1 MAARSAP
8 GCLAWPLC
16 GPPIQ
21 EGWVSWGLRTSL
33 RHRLKDA
40 CSTGFCPGRCPAL
53 RDLLLEWLLEFGGA
67 EPKPCAIAYFPES
80 WDLRGGRQRRGRQT
94 YDSVVTALDVGLTGT
109 LVGRTVG
116 AREEGGRQAG
126 GEGWSKPQDV
136 LRSLTGV
143 WTAGFQSLKNQVDI
157 TPSGNVTGVAD
168 SENSPRHCK
177 LWEHRPHC
185 VRKRQGS
192 VFRWPL
198 APVDPPT
205 RSSQRSRGPHLREGS
220 AAPRYRCA

>member
-1 MAARSAP
+1 MPSQSRVLSLTFLSPGTFEAGGKDEEGRRMTRSSQPWTWAP
-8 GCLAWPLC
+8 
-16 GPPIQ
+16 
-21 EGWVSWGLRTSL
+21 
-33 RHRLKDA
+33 
-40 CSTGFCPGRCPAL
+40 
-53 RDLLLEWLLEFGGA
+53 LER
-67 EPKPCAIAYFPES
+67 S
-80 WDLRGGRQRRGRQT
+80 SGGRW
-94 YDSVVTALDVGLTGT
+94 
-109 LVGRTVG
+109 G

-177 LWEHRPHC
+177 LWEHRPRC